1 MKIISGSH
9 LTDEYVLKWYRNV
22 SLNMKRILLLLLLFS
37 QIAFGQTA
45 KEIIDKNIELSGGL
59 TNWKLLNSV
68 IIYGKVTLGINDEYP
83 IKIFQ
88 QRPNLTKT
96 VITIGKKE
104 TPIEGFDGSKGYAMN
119 YAANKIQEYPNYT
132 PESFD
137 NDFIDW
143 ESKGFEARYL
153 GKEKVGNIYCHKV
166 ELTKNVNK
174 TIYFF
179 DTRSY
184 MLLKEV
190 KADETLVY
198 DDYRKVGGLLM
209 PFVLQSSSQ
218 KRDSDYVMTILKIET
233 NKVLPPNTFR
243 F

>member
-1 MKIISGSH
+1 MK
-9 LTDEYVLKWYRNV
+9 K
-22 SLNMKRILLLLLLFS
+22 LLLVFGLICSPLFF
-37 QIAFGQTA
+37 AQTA

-68 IIYGKVTLGINDEYP
+68 LLQGKVVLGIKDEYP
-83 IKIFQ
+83 IKIYQ

-96 VITIGKKE
+96 LITTGGKE
-104 TPIEGFDGSKGYAMN
+104 TAIEGFDGTKGYAMN
-119 YAANKIQEYPNYT
+119 YAANKLQVYPEYI

-143 ESKGFEARYL
+143 ENKGFAAKYL
-153 GKEKVGNIYCHKV
+153 GKEKVGEIYCHKV

-174 TIYFF
+174 NLYYF
-179 DTRSY
+179 DTNTY

-190 KADETLVY
+190 KKDETLVY
-198 DDYRKVGGLLM
+198 SDYKKVGNLVM
-209 PFVLQSSSQ
+209 PFRIESSSA
-218 KRDSDYVMTILKIET
+218 KKDGDYVMLL
-233 NKVLPPNTFR
+233 NKVDVNKVFPANTFK

>member
-1 MKIISGSH
+1 MRKIFLGF
-9 LTDEYVLKWYRNV
+9 VLLMSCMIN
-22 SLNMKRILLLLLLFS
+22 
-37 QIAFGQTA
+37 AQTA

-68 IIYGKVTLGINDEYP
+68 ILQGKVTLGINDDYP
-83 IKIFQ
+83 IKIYQ
-88 QRPNLTKT
+88 LRPNLTKT
-96 VITIGKKE
+96 VITINKKE
-104 TPIEGFDGSKGYAMN
+104 TPVEGYDGKKGYAMN
-119 YAANKIQEYPNYT
+119 YATNKIQVYPNYT

-143 ESKGFEARYL
+143 ENKGFNAQYL
-153 GKEKVGNIYCHKV
+153 GKEKIGEVYCHKV

-179 DTRSY
+179 DTKNY

-190 KADETLVY
+190 KPDETLIY
-198 DDYRKVGGLLM
+198 NDYRKVGNLLM
-209 PFVLQSSSQ
+209 PFRLESSSQ
-218 KRDSDYVMTILKIET
+218 KKESDYAMIINKIET
-233 NKVLPPNTFR
+233 NKVFPANTFK

>member
-1 MKIISGSH
+1 MK
-9 LTDEYVLKWYRNV
+9 K
-22 SLNMKRILLLLLLFS
+22 LLLAFILVCS
-37 QIAFGQTA
+37 QLCLAQTA

-68 IIYGKVTLGINDEYP
+68 LLQGKVILGVKDEYP
-83 IKIFQ
+83 IKIYQ

-96 VITIGKKE
+96 VITIGGKD
-104 TPIEGFDGSKGYAMN
+104 TAIEGYDGSKGYAMN
-119 YAANKIQEYPNYT
+119 YATNKVQEYAEYV

-143 ESKGFEARYL
+143 ENKGFEAKYL
-153 GKEKVGNIYCHKV
+153 GKEKIGNIYCHKV

-174 TIYFF
+174 NIYYF

-190 KADETLVY
+190 KKDETLMY
-198 DDYRKVGGLLM
+198 SDYKKIGNLSM
-209 PFVLQSSSQ
+209 PFRIESSST
-218 KRDSDYVMTILKIET
+218 KKDGDYVMLINRIDI
-233 NKVLPPNTFR
+233 NKVFPANTFK

>member
-1 MKIISGSH
+1 MKKIFLGF
-9 LTDEYVLKWYRNV
+9 VLIMSCIVN
-22 SLNMKRILLLLLLFS
+22 
-37 QIAFGQTA
+37 GQTA

-68 IIYGKVTLGINDEYP
+68 ALEGKVTLGVNDEYA

-96 VITIGKKE
+96 VITINKKQ
-104 TPIEGFDGSKGYAMN
+104 TPIEGYDGKKGYAMN
-119 YAANKIQEYPNYT
+119 YATNKVQEYANYI

-143 ESKGFEARYL
+143 ENKGFDAQYL
-153 GKEKVGNIYCHKV
+153 GKEKVGDIYCHKV
-166 ELTKNVNK
+166 VLTKNVNK
-174 TIYFF
+174 TTYYFDVKSF
-179 DTRSY
+179 
-184 MLLKEV
+184 MLLKEI
-190 KADETLVY
+190 KSDETVMY

-209 PFVLQSSSQ
+209 PFRLESSS
-218 KRDSDYVMTILKIET
+218 KKKDSDYLMLINKIET
-233 NKVLPPNTFR
+233 NKVFPANTFK